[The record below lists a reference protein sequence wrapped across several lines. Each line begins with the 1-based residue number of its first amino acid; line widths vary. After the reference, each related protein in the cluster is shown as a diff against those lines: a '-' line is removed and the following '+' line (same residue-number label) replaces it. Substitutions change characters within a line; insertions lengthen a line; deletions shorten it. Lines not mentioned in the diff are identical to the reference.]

1 MLLEEKRKQESSR
14 AESLVHAEK
23 YLLQHVSKKAI
34 NKPLFDNMH
43 DLDPGK
49 SGSKEIH
56 VSSSN
61 PSRRVSSNAADLSD
75 DTHGTT
81 FDAGYKVSKKTLSAP
96 SNIRVDLHLLS
107 VIKCMIP
114 HPMHVTKPVAKCHP
128 LIPLT
133 EVDLQVNPAS
143 QMICMMLLC

>member
-1 MLLEEKRKQESSR
+1 MQD
-14 AESLVHAEK
+14 
-23 YLLQHVSKKAI
+23 
-34 NKPLFDNMH
+34 F
-43 DLDPGK
+43 DPGK

-61 PSRRVSSNAADLSD
+61 PSRRASLNATDLSD

-81 FDAGYKVSKKTLSAP
+81 FGAGYKVSKKTLSPP
-96 SNIRVDLHLLS
+96 S
-107 VIKCMIP
+107 KIP

>member
-1 MLLEEKRKQESSR
+1 MLICFQCFWKRKE
-14 AESLVHAEK
+14 
-23 YLLQHVSKKAI
+23 
-34 NKPLFDNMH
+34 NKNRVELNHLCMLKNIYCSMWVKRLSIPLFDNMH
-43 DLDPGK
+43 DFDPGNR
-49 SGSKEIH
+49 SVSKEIH

-61 PSRRVSSNAADLSD
+61 PSRRVSSNATDLSD
-75 DTHGTT
+75 DTYGTRHCLLPLM
-81 FDAGYKVSKKTLSAP
+81 VH
-96 SNIRVDLHLLS
+96 IRVDLHLLS
-107 VIKCMIP
+107 LIKCMIP